1 MAYPLNNYY
10 HHMHNL
16 LQTVIFSIKIV
27 IQKLGIWCNVLLLIC
42 QVGFS
47 QRLRLQLIDKTV
59 VEYTCIL

>member
-1 MAYPLNNYY
+1 
-10 HHMHNL
+10 MHNL